1 MLNRVL
7 DAVAAQGWFNT
18 SLPFEKTI
26 NLTQGAC
33 LWVMLTRGGVCDTYL
48 KFSDCVSLERE
59 AQRCAA
65 ASRSY
70 PTLVPRFVGHL
81 HEDGADDADGPG
93 GLDVLVCRAV
103 EYRALNVR
111 SLQQGASRSRV
122 FQDLH
127 QYFAAT
133 TATHL
138 AQVLTPIRNTNLVA
152 SLGAYFDAH
161 ALAPLAKRWLRS
173 DAVQRATE
181 LPDMPQHGDLVLNNI
196 GQTRDGAAVVFDWED
211 FGASCLP
218 GLDLFTLELSL
229 AGDAASLFS
238 GRECLM
244 SPTQQFVRSACQAMG
259 LNFSDYTTLTT
270 VYALVFRHLKRNY
283 GPGVRERMD
292 RLLQDLDQQR
302 TMTDV

>member
-7 DAVAAQGWFNT
+7 DVLAAQGWFDT
-18 SLPFEKTI
+18 SQPFEKTV

-33 LWVMLTRGGVCDTYL
+33 LWMMLTRQGVCDTYV
-48 KFSDCVSLERE
+48 KFSDTVSLALE
-59 AQRCAA
+59 AQRCDA

-81 HEDGADDADGPG
+81 HQPGPG
-93 GLDVLVCRAV
+93 GLDILVCRAV
-103 EYRALNVR
+103 DYRALNVR
-111 SLQQGASRSRV
+111 KLLRGHAEGRV
-122 FQDLH
+122 FQDLGR
-127 QYFAAT
+127 YFAAMPGT
-133 TATHL
+133 RL
-138 AQVLTPIRNTNLVA
+138 APQLTPIANAGLVQGLA
-152 SLGAYFDAH
+152 AYFEGH
-161 ALAPLAKRWLRS
+161 PMAPLARRWLRS
-173 DAVQRATE
+173 DAVQRASE

-196 GQTRDGAAVVFDWED
+196 GLAPGGSAVVFDWED

-229 AGDAASLFS
+229 AGDAARLYA
-238 GRECLM
+238 GRE
-244 SPTQQFVRSACQAMG
+244 SPSSPVQQFVRHACQAMLLDHG
-259 LNFSDYTTLTT
+259 DYSTLTT

-302 TMTDV
+302 SMTDV